1 LAPLQIAL
9 YRRVAQSKQAT
20 AALRSVSTLSS
31 SSSSSSSGGG
41 AFALQ
46 VMTSL
51 RKICSHPALLWAEAR
66 DGAPDADSRFAGMH
80 ALYPRSYAASMEKLA
95 LSSSADDDDH
105 ESDGA
110 SSAAISSASACIASG
125 GGGASPSF
133 SIADLSIGD
142 SGKLRAL
149 DELLLS
155 IRTASPGDR
164 CVIVSTHTTTLD
176 LIERLCAARGYSS
189 LRLDGRVRPALRQ
202 SLVNRFNAAW
212 SEDFVFLLSA
222 KAGGVG
228 LNLIGANRCI
238 LFDPDWNPAVD
249 EQCMARCW
257 REGQRKTVY
266 IYRLLSRGTV
276 EEAIFQRQIKKN
288 EFQISESS
296 GEAEHAASSS
306 SSSNSNAT
314 SSVRHFSAD
323 DLREC
328 FTLHHSVAHCRTFDL
343 MLDVQRM
350 QQQQQQQT
358 QNLAKFLGAATSGN
372 GSGLVAS
379 TASANR
385 QLRDGPF
392 ALSEWS
398 FCSQSKDIEVP
409 RHAHALDRRCGV
421 SCCYF
426 DV

>member
-1 LAPLQIAL
+1 
-9 YRRVAQSKQAT
+9 
-20 AALRSVSTLSS
+20 
-31 SSSSSSSGGG
+31 
-41 AFALQ
+41 
-46 VMTSL
+46 
-51 RKICSHPALLWAEAR
+51 
-66 DGAPDADSRFAGMH
+66 
-80 ALYPRSYAASMEKLA
+80 MEKLA
-95 LSSSADDDDH
+95 LSASADDDDH
-105 ESDGA
+105 DADAPSTASASIATGDGA
-110 SSAAISSASACIASG
+110 P
-125 GGGASPSF
+125 PSF

-149 DELLLS
+149 DELLSS
-155 IRTASPGDR
+155 IRVAAPGDR

-202 SLVNRFNAAW
+202 SLVNRFNATW
-212 SEDFVFLLSA
+212 SEDFIFLLSA

-238 LFDPDWNPAVD
+238 LFDPDWNPSTD

-257 REGQRKTVY
+257 REGQRKTVF

-276 EEAIFQRQIKKN
+276 EEVIFQRQIKKN
-288 EFQISESS
+288 EFQINESS
-296 GEAEHAASSS
+296 GEAEHAKSSS
-306 SSSNSNAT
+306 STNAA

-328 FTLHHSVAHCRTFDL
+328 FTLHHSVEHCRTFDL

-350 QQQQQQQT
+350 QQQHQQQT
-358 QNLAKFLGAATSGN
+358 QNMAKFLGAASSGS
-372 GSGLVAS
+372 GSGLIAS

-398 FCSQSKDIEVP
+398 FCSRHEDIEV
-409 RHAHALDRRCGV
+409 RMDSRASL
-421 SCCYF
+421 
-426 DV
+426 